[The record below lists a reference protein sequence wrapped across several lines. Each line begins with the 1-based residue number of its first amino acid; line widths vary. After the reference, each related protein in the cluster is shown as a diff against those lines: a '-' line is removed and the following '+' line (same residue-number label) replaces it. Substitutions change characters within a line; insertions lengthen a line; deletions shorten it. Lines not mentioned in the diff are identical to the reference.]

1 MKRTL
6 QRTDC
11 ITYLPPHPHNIQEQ
25 CSCRQ
30 KDFGCFCPLSN
41 YCSSGVDATATLAVK
56 YLPRYFQITF
66 FTVVGLERTA
76 VPHFQLIC
84 RRSWFF
90 FS

>member
-11 ITYLPPHPHNIQEQ
+11 ITYLPHHHNLQEQ

-30 KDFGCFCPLSN
+30 KDYFGCFCPLSN

-66 FTVVGLERTA
+66 LTLVGLERTA